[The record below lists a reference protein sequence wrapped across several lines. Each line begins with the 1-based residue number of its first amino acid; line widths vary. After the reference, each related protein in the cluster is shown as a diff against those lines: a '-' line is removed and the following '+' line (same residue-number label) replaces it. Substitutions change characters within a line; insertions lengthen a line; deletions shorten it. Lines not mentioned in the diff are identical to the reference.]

1 MSHGAALVIGA
12 GVGGVK
18 ASLDLAALGARVFLC
33 DNSPTIGGKLMLT
46 DKWFPDN
53 HCGLCQLLPPE
64 LDDSSQYCLRRGLT
78 NSAIE
83 ALTSTEVAEIDG
95 KAGHFGVTVVSGGAR
110 RRIEVGAIIL
120 SAGFAESDARALS
133 QYGYSRFPNVLTSVD
148 LERML
153 SPSGPTGGA
162 LRRPSDGEIPTSV
175 AFLQCVGSRDAA
187 HRYCSSAC
195 CMYGIKEASMIK
207 AGHPRI
213 ATHVFFMDLRAFG
226 KGHHR
231 YFQRARDNS
240 GVIFTRCRV
249 PQVRQDFR
257 TEDLLLTVT
266 APDGALRL
274 ERFGMVVLSV
284 GQSPS
289 PGLPLLARTLGIGL
303 NQFGFCQSMPY
314 SAVQST
320 RDGVFVCGSVSGPKD
335 ISESVIEA
343 GAAAVR
349 ASRFIT
355 GSRPL
360 SAGPGSAAQPELRT
374 GVEGSPPP
382 AVVVIGAGLAG
393 LEVAASLA
401 DAGTSVHLVERTGTL
416 GGHLNHVHSTLEHGA
431 THALIQ
437 KLKSKATED
446 ARIRLYRETEVAS
459 VRGYAGHFSV
469 VLKGRDGMTA
479 LEADAIV
486 VSSGGEASLPAGYM
500 AGESESVI
508 TQSELEDRLFS
519 GRDLT
524 TVNSVVMVQCVG
536 SREASRPYCSR
547 VCCSEALKNAISLRQ
562 SRPDIEVAILYRDI
576 MSYGLAETFY
586 RQAREMGVLFVRY
599 DPEEKPVVAKE
610 SGKLR
615 VSVREPVLGGSIVFE
630 PDLVVLSQAIVPP
643 DNGRLATMLG
653 VKLNDDGFFSEAE
666 PNFRP
671 LDLRDGIF
679 VCGLAHS
686 PRGIDETIAQAAAV
700 AGRVLSTLSP
710 LTAASRTVSET
721 VQRKCRRCEL
731 CIAACEYSA
740 RAKDDETDDIVVRE
754 ILCRGCGACVVAC
767 PSGAARL
774 KGANEDI
781 FDLLDAAAA
790 TAADAAPRGARE
802 KA

>member
-1 MSHGAALVIGA
+1 MTRGAALVIGA

-18 ASLDLAALGARVFLC
+18 ASLDLAALGAKVYLC

-53 HCGLCQLLPPE
+53 HCGLCQLLPPD

-83 ALTSTEVAEIDG
+83 VLTSTEVAAVDG
-95 KAGHFGVTVVSGGAR
+95 EAGHFGVTVVSRGSTR
-110 RRIEVGAIIL
+110 RLEVGAIIL

-133 QYGYSRFPNVLTSVD
+133 QYGYSRFPNVLTSID

-162 LRRPSDGEIPTSV
+162 LRRPSDGEIPASV

-207 AGHPRI
+207 ASHPRL

-226 KGHHR
+226 KGHYR
-231 YFQRARDNS
+231 YLQRARENA

-257 TEDLLLTVT
+257 TNDLLLSVM
-266 APDGALRL
+266 AENGALRL

-289 PGLPLLARTLGIGL
+289 QGLPYLARTLGVGL
-303 NQFGFCQSMPY
+303 NQFGFCQTMPY

-320 RDGVFVCGSVSGPKD
+320 RDGVFVCGSASGPKD

-343 GAAAVR
+343 GAAAAR

-355 GSRPL
+355 GSRSL
-360 SAGPGSAAQPELRT
+360 FDGPGVASRP
-374 GVEGSPPP
+374 GVGTPVGGTPPP
-382 AVVVIGAGLAG
+382 AVIVIGAGLAG
-393 LEVAASLA
+393 LEVASSLA
-401 DAGTSVHLVERTGTL
+401 GAGTIVHLVERTGSL
-416 GGHLNHVHSTLEHGA
+416 GGHLNHIHTTLEHGA
-431 THALIQ
+431 TRPLLD
-437 KLKSKATED
+437 KLKSRATED
-446 ARIRLYRETEVAS
+446 TRIRLYRETEVAS

-469 VLKGRDGMTA
+469 VLKGKDGMTD
-479 LEADAIV
+479 LEAAAIV
-486 VSSGGEASLPAGYM
+486 VSSGGEACLPSGYM
-500 AGESESVI
+500 AGESERVI
-508 TQSELEDRLFS
+508 TQSELEDRLSS

-524 TVNSVVMVQCVG
+524 IVNSVVMVQCVG

-547 VCCSEALKNAISLRQ
+547 VCCSQALKNAIFLRR
-562 SRPDIEVAILYRDI
+562 SRPDIEIAILYRDI
-576 MSYGLAETFY
+576 MSYGLAEDFY
-586 RQAREMGVLFVRY
+586 RQAREMGILFVRY
-599 DPEEKPVVAKE
+599 DPEEKPVVARG
-610 SGKLR
+610 SGKLTVR
-615 VSVREPVLGGSIVFE
+615 VREPVLGGSIVFE
-630 PDLVVLSQAIVPP
+630 PDIVVLSQAIVPP
-643 DNGRLATMLG
+643 DNGRMATILG

-686 PRGIDETIAQAAAV
+686 PSGVDETIAQAAAV

-710 LTAASRTVSET
+710 LAAANRTVSET
-721 VQRKCRRCEL
+721 VQRRCRRCEL
-731 CIAACEYSA
+731 CIAACEYGA
-740 RAKDDETDDIVVRE
+740 RAKDDETDDIVVRD

-774 KGANEDI
+774 KGANEDV

-790 TAADAAPRGARE
+790 AAADAALGGARE
-802 KA
+802 RA